1 MGEQDPKAHGEET
14 EREETMKDL
23 DVSEEEGEDVK
34 GGFAKVEWERSPDQ
48 K

>member
-1 MGEQDPKAHGEET
+1 MEEERKDQEEE

-23 DVSEEEGEDVK
+23 DVSDDQAEDVK
-34 GGFAKVEWERSPDQ
+34 GGARQSPDYFS